1 MEAILPDY
9 RTKKIKIDVSEKR
22 EVDYWTEKFDITKVR
37 LKAAI
42 NAVGD
47 SAKDVEAYLNKSSA
61 IRRF

>member
-1 MEAILPDY
+1 MEATLAEY
-9 RTKKIKIDVSEKR
+9 KTTKLKIDVSQQR

-47 SAKDVEAYLNKSSA
+47 SAKDVEAYLRKSGA
-61 IRRF
+61 VRRF